1 MNPKEKVGFM
11 GFSYWRN
18 STKKRNSKIQKR
30 SDFGGFQSPEVRKF
44 KKKKRGIIARFMYYL
59 VFIV

>member
-18 STKKRNSKIQKR
+18 SAKKRISKVRKR
-30 SDFGGFQSPEVRKF
+30 SDFGAFQSPEVRKF
-44 KKKKRGIIARFMYYL
+44 L
-59 VFIV
+59 

>member
-1 MNPKEKVGFM
+1 MKLPISTLMNPKEKVGFM

-18 STKKRNSKIQKR
+18 SAEKRNAKVQKR

-44 KKKKRGIIARFMYYL
+44 REKKEE
-59 VFIV
+59 

>member
-18 STKKRNSKIQKR
+18 SAEKRNAKVQKR

-44 KKKKRGIIARFMYYL
+44 REKKEE
-59 VFIV
+59 